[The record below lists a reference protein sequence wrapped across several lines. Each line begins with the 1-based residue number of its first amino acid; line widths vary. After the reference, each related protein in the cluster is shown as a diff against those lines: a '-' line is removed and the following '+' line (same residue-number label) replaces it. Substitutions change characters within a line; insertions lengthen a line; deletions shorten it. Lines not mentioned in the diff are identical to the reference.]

1 MAVTRGEVWMADL
14 APTVGS
20 EQSGV
25 RPVVVVQTDRA
36 NAHSPH
42 TIIIPFTSRIRQR
55 LLPSH
60 VFVPA
65 GEGGL
70 TQDSVALAEQIR
82 AIDLT
87 RLIRHLGDLPDP
99 RVIEVDAALR
109 TILAV

>member
-20 EQSGV
+20 EQSGI
-25 RPVVVVQTDRA
+25 RPVLIVQTDRA

-42 TIIIPFTSRIRQR
+42 TIVIPFTTRIRQR

-60 VFVPA
+60 VLVPA

-82 AIDLT
+82 AIDLA
-87 RLIRHLGDLPDP
+87 RLIRLLGKLPDP
-99 RVIEVDAALR
+99 RMIEVDKALR
-109 TILAV
+109 TILGL